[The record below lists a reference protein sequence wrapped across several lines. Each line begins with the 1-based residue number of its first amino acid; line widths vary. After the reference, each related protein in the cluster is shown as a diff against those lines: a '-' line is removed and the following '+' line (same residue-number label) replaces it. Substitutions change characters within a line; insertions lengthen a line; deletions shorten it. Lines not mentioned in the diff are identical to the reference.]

1 MLVNLAVTKKIFCNS
16 IESFNKVKTLNRLKM
31 KKLTYS
37 LPAFLWILL
46 IFVSCNKEQVGTLQQ
61 ADITALRGWLHANGG
76 SYKNETIMVQATG
89 KPVYGKLDWD
99 ASRQYLW
106 QGNTYIDVPFVF
118 EKGNRYLTVQQA
130 PPTTF
135 NLVVRKTRNNQFEGA
150 IRTTTYTRGEAENLS
165 KGRREAGLVVQ
176 SYQWLN
182 GQDANIWVGQEN
194 ERQARAGKRLQLS
207 ATEIAALRAEAKN
220 GGSDSA
226 AGTLSRTVLQQQVCD
241 VMVYTS
247 YRTVCWYPTASDE
260 AAMNATCMSVPVSS
274 SVGYCYDMPG
284 GSGGFP
290 PYLLTWT
297 EGGGGGGGP
306 LPEPPNDILPESE
319 ACEPMSSEMI
329 AEDMN
334 FENEINKPIYPKQAL
349 PSWAKVLEGY
359 PKIKYSDG
367 SYGELSAAEVY
378 KQIGGALGDMA
389 KNNPVAFNDAC
400 AARLS
405 MALLNAGINIPGIE
419 GYTYKGANGKYYF
432 VSAEKFYDFITQT
445 FEGNCFTMYGYGSSI
460 SPAAFQS
467 FTNSKHGLFI
477 LKPSYPKLFEA
488 TGHSTLYTG
497 TRCIG
502 GNQGCHFSAKGGV
515 DRIVFVRLF

>member
-1 MLVNLAVTKKIFCNS
+1 
-16 IESFNKVKTLNRLKM
+16 M
-31 KKLTYS
+31 KKTTYF

-46 IFVSCNKEQVGTLQQ
+46 IIVSCNKEQAGALQQ
-61 ADITALRGWLHANGG
+61 ADITALRGWLHENGS

-89 KPVYGKLDWD
+89 KRVYGKLDWS
-99 ASRQYLW
+99 ASRQYPW
-106 QGNTYIDVPFVF
+106 QGNTYIDIPFVF
-118 EKGNRYLTVQQA
+118 EQDNRYLTAQQA

-135 NLVVRKTRNNQFEGA
+135 NLVVRKTANSQFEGA
-150 IRTTTYTRGEAENLS
+150 IRTTTYTRGEAENLT
-165 KGRREAGLVVQ
+165 KGRSEAGLVLQ
-176 SYQWLN
+176 SYQLLN
-182 GQDANIWVGQEN
+182 GQDANLWMGLEGEGQPL
-194 ERQARAGKRLQLS
+194 AGKRLQLS

-220 GGSDSA
+220 RGSDSA
-226 AGTLSRTVLQQQVCD
+226 AGTLSRTVLLQQVCD

-260 AAMNATCMSVPVSS
+260 AAMNVTCMSVPVLF
-274 SVGYCYDMPG
+274 SVEYCYNMPIDG
-284 GSGGFP
+284 TKGFP
-290 PYLLTWT
+290 PDPI
-297 EGGGGGGGP
+297 GPGVGGGP

-367 SYGELSAAEVY
+367 SYGELSAADVY
-378 KQIGGALGDMA
+378 KQIGGALGEMA

-405 MALLNAGINIPGIE
+405 MALLNAGINIPGIA
-419 GYTYKGANGKYYF
+419 GYTYQGATGKYYF
-432 VSAEKFYDFITQT
+432 KSSEKLFDFVSQT
-445 FEGNCFTMYGYGSSI
+445 FEGNCSTLYGYGSSI

-467 FTNSKHGLFI
+467 FTNKKQGLFL

-497 TRCIG
+497 TSCIG
-502 GNQGCHFSAKGGV
+502 GNRGCHFSAKGGV